1 MCLKAYTQFS
11 NLCRHKRMHADCRQQ
26 IKCND
31 CGQAFSTITSLSK
44 HKRFCEGA
52 LRNGMRMGTFGADTK
67 LPHSTGLLTA
77 GQTAPFSPAVMM
89 GLYGTTR
96 PAYPFYPP
104 SLGNL
109 PMFPAGHPLSALTSL
124 SPGSLQAQGIPGL
137 TPEKSDLSPAE
148 KYEKRAPD
156 GSDGGSDI
164 MSGSDLDNIPSDS
177 ESEKSSGTSS
187 KQQSLNT
194 TTHTVSVTVSKPTA
208 FIPEGKS
215 SADSDPDSPK
225 LSRSSENSRSPTGFT
240 KTEDDAQPFDL
251 SKPSQQDHI
260 TPPKAVSVT
269 KETKKTDGEQPLD
282 LSQTKDLTPPE
293 APRKTH
299 IFGEAK
305 TPISPETPRL
315 HYAYPQFSKQ
325 LIMEQA
331 MRMAESKDKSSDN
344 SYLRY
349 PRFPFSSPSQYPLGI
364 NPFGF
369 VSRESPK
376 SGSSVSSVSSISPQ
390 GKTFPEF
397 PGSGSHMP
405 QFSTPNKLKDRYS
418 CKFCGKV
425 FPRSAN
431 LTRHLR
437 THTGEQPYKCKYC
450 ERSFSISSNLQ
461 RHVRN
466 IHNKEKPFRCPLC
479 DRSFGQQTNLDRHLK
494 KHETEGPNIVDSP
507 EHNERETE
515 LDDKDESYFAEIR
528 NFIGKEATAAQ
539 ESADINQNSVPVNA
553 KELREKISLLSQG
566 KGVELD
572 EEDEEIDPVS
582 DDFEDKSDDKGD
594 SSESAEP
601 SVKKARL
608 SEGTGMSCQKNEPL
622 PLCTKPALEL
632 NRGFSPVMCS

>member
-1 MCLKAYTQFS
+1 
-11 NLCRHKRMHADCRQQ
+11 MHADCRQQ

-52 LRNGMRMGTFGADTK
+52 LRNGMRMGTFGQDSKIPPTA
-67 LPHSTGLLTA
+67 GLLGS
-77 GQTAPFSPAVMM
+77 GQSGPFSPAMIM
-89 GLYGTTR
+89 NLYGGNR

-109 PMFPAGHPLSALTSL
+109 PMFPSGHPFSTLTSL
-124 SPGSLQAQGIPGL
+124 SPGSLRSPGAPSM

-156 GSDGGSDI
+156 GSDGGSDL

-177 ESEKSSGTSS
+177 ESEKSTGSNAL
-187 KQQSLNT
+187 KPHSLNT
-194 TTHTVSVTVSKPTA
+194 TTTTVSVTASKPTA
-208 FIPEGKS
+208 FIPFSRLSTLADDDSVKS
-215 SADSDPDSPK
+215 PRSPDSN
-225 LSRSSENSRSPTGFT
+225 RSSPVFINDSE
-240 KTEDDAQPFDL
+240 ALLDL
-251 SKPSQQDHI
+251 SKASHPDHI
-260 TPPKAVSVT
+260 TPPKAATVT
-269 KETKKTDGEQPLD
+269 KESTKGTGDLPLD

-299 IFGEAK
+299 IFGEVK
-305 TPISPETPRL
+305 TPVAAETPRL

-331 MRMAESKDKSSDN
+331 LRMAKSEDKSSDN
-344 SYLRY
+344 SFLRY
-349 PRFPFSSPSQYPLGI
+349 PRFPFTSPSQYPLGI
-364 NPFGF
+364 NPFSF

-376 SGSSVSSVSSISPQ
+376 SASSISSISSISPQ
-390 GKTFPEF
+390 GKGFQEF
-397 PGSGSHMP
+397 SATAPHLP
-405 QFSTPNKLKDRYS
+405 QFTTPNKLKDRYS

-479 DRSFGQQTNLDRHLK
+479 DRCFGQQTNLDRHLK

-507 EHNERETE
+507 EHTEKETE
-515 LDDKDESYFAEIR
+515 LDEKDESYFSEIR
-528 NFIGKEATAAQ
+528 NFIGKATANAI
-539 ESADINQNSVPVNA
+539 ENSDINQNSLPVNA
-553 KELREKISLLSQG
+553 NDLRQKMSLLSQR
-566 KGVELD
+566 KQANVDD

-594 SSESAEP
+594 ISAEP
-601 SVKKARL
+601 SVKKARM
-608 SEGTGMSCQKNEPL
+608 EEQPM
-622 PLCTKPALEL
+622 CTNPSFDLK
-632 NRGFSPVMCS
+632 RGFSPVMCS